1 MTSLSK
7 DNSNNND
14 CDISKYNSSLV
25 YDEFYVE
32 NMKKLITKINTS
44 NEFLEDDQM
53 KWEFLKYKIQKFTID
68 SSKTA
73 AKIRKQQ
80 KIDFITII
88 KRIRDYL

>member
-1 MTSLSK
+1 MVSL
-7 DNSNNND
+7 SNNNSD
-14 CDISKYNSSLV
+14 NNDFDISKYDSSLV

>member
-1 MTSLSK
+1 MVSL
-7 DNSNNND
+7 SNNNSD
-14 CDISKYNSSLV
+14 NNDYDISKYDSSLV

>member
-1 MTSLSK
+1 MVSL
-7 DNSNNND
+7 SNNNSD
-14 CDISKYNSSLV
+14 NNDFDISKYDSSLV

-88 KRIRDYL
+88 KQIRDYL